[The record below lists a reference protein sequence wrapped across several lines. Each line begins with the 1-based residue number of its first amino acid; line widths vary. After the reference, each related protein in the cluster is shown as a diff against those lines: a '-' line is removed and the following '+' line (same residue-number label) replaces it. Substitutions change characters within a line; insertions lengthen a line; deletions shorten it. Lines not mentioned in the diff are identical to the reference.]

1 MSISMSRLI
10 AYVLAIVGTA
20 LLAPFLMSLAC
31 GEQRATIAFVVPMSV
46 SWLVAFAFWMHRHKE
61 TRQMGISAAFT
72 LVGGV
77 WVAISLFGAVPFC
90 LCGNF
95 PGIAD
100 AVFESVSGFTT
111 TGASVI
117 SNVEALPKSVN
128 LWRCMTHW
136 LGGMGVIALAV
147 AIMPLLGIGGFRL
160 FKAETTGP
168 DKGKVASRISTN
180 AKVLWAIYLGMTL
193 VQAVLLRMSGMDW
206 FDAACHSFSTVGT
219 GGFSTRNASVG
230 AFGNVAAEWICTVFM
245 LLASV
250 NFALYFHLFTGKAG
264 EMFKDSE
271 LRTFAAIVAVA
282 TAAVAFLTLPQHA
295 VLSDTIRHSA
305 FQVAAVLSTTG
316 FMTDDYVR
324 WVPSAQTV
332 LLALCLIGGCS
343 GSTCGGVKVIR
354 WTVLWKL
361 LCNEFG
367 KLLHPREV
375 FTMRISGTSGRESV
389 VPAVA
394 AFLFSYLLLT
404 LLTAFAGAV
413 AGLGM
418 VESFTGALSMV
429 GNIGPAFGELGPS
442 SSYAALPGALKWWYC
457 FAMLAGR
464 LEIYTMLVFAG
475 AAVSYVFRRNPA
487 L

>member
-10 AYVLAIVGTA
+10 AYVLALVGTA

-230 AFGNVAAEWICTVFM
+230 AFGNVAAEWI
-245 LLASV
+245 
-250 NFALYFHLFTGKAG
+250 
-264 EMFKDSE
+264 
-271 LRTFAAIVAVA
+271 
-282 TAAVAFLTLPQHA
+282 
-295 VLSDTIRHSA
+295 
-305 FQVAAVLSTTG
+305 
-316 FMTDDYVR
+316 
-324 WVPSAQTV
+324 
-332 LLALCLIGGCS
+332 
-343 GSTCGGVKVIR
+343 
-354 WTVLWKL
+354 
-361 LCNEFG
+361 
-367 KLLHPREV
+367 
-375 FTMRISGTSGRESV
+375 
-389 VPAVA
+389 
-394 AFLFSYLLLT
+394 
-404 LLTAFAGAV
+404 
-413 AGLGM
+413 
-418 VESFTGALSMV
+418 
-429 GNIGPAFGELGPS
+429 
-442 SSYAALPGALKWWYC
+442 
-457 FAMLAGR
+457 
-464 LEIYTMLVFAG
+464 
-475 AAVSYVFRRNPA
+475 
-487 L
+487 